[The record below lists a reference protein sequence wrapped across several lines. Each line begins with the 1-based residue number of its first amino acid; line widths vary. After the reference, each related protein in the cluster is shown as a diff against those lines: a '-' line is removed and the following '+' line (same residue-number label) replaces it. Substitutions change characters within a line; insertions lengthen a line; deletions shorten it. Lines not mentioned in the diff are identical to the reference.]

1 MTETVR
7 SSRRRATLAV
17 AFAAEVLVMVYGMTA
32 TVALPGIGAAL
43 ALEGGELQWAITA
56 YTLPLGAFLMVGGRV
71 SDLAGRRR
79 VLILGLGGFALGS
92 LVAGTAVSAAVFTA
106 GRGVAGLGAALAL
119 PAALATV
126 TDLTDEGRDR
136 TRALGWMSASIDI
149 GMVVGALAGGAAT
162 SILGWRWALLIVVPP
177 ALGAAVSARLL
188 LPESRA
194 ANGGQRPDWLGASA
208 LAGGLALVIAA
219 LVAVQRDAAI
229 GQSALATLAGGAL
242 LLALFAVRERRPGG
256 LLPLALLRRSRV
268 AAANLSIVANAGAFC
283 GVLVLGTLAMQR
295 GIALTPLETGGA
307 FVPLGLS
314 ALLGGWVAPRL
325 VERFATGAVVAVAL
339 AISAAGL
346 AWMGIAPGGS
356 GYTTRM
362 LPPFA
367 VAGFSFAVAAVPLTA
382 TVVDAA
388 ASAERALAAGL
399 FQTFTHVGGAIVLAL
414 IVIVAGAGGLDMG
427 FLAGAAVLLAATL
440 TALPLCRAPRL
451 DFAEDVGPRAGA
463 GRREGRHEGGRARAR
478 ARAQADRERAAEGRQ
493 GVGSR

>member
-92 LVAGTAVSAAVFTA
+92 LVAGTA
-106 GRGVAGLGAALAL
+106 LAL

-177 ALGAAVSARLL
+177 ALGAAVGARLL

-367 VAGFSFAVAAVPLTA
+367 VAGFSFA
-382 TVVDAA
+382 
-388 ASAERALAAGL
+388 
-399 FQTFTHVGGAIVLAL
+399 
-414 IVIVAGAGGLDMG
+414 
-427 FLAGAAVLLAATL
+427 
-440 TALPLCRAPRL
+440 
-451 DFAEDVGPRAGA
+451 
-463 GRREGRHEGGRARAR
+463 
-478 ARAQADRERAAEGRQ
+478 
-493 GVGSR
+493 